1 MNHLP
6 RTEIQQRLDADFDA
20 MFGRAIAS
28 IDPPLSPEEMDEGD
42 QAAGA
47 PEAQGE
53 RVAVQARGEGG
64 VGHDQSPGG
73 VTASREGTRAR
84 AFSSPAPSDRT
95 QGEH

>member
-42 QAAGA
+42 QAA
-47 PEAQGE
+47 E
-53 RVAVQARGEGG
+53 RG
-64 VGHDQSPGG
+64 
-73 VTASREGTRAR
+73 
-84 AFSSPAPSDRT
+84 
-95 QGEH
+95 